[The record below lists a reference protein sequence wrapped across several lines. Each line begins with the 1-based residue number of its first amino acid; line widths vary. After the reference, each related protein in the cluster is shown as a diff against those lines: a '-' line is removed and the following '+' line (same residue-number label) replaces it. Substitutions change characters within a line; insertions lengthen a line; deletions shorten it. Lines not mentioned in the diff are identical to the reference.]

1 MTVRRALLACAVVMA
16 VAPST
21 AGAASLDAR
30 IEHLIARS
38 QFAGA
43 RTGLAVYDR
52 TTGRFLAMHN
62 GRAQLRPGSNVK
74 LATSAALFVEF
85 GPSARLKTRIMA
97 SGPLAAGTVTGSL
110 FFVGAGDPS
119 LATRAYAR
127 AVHSGGGTLVRDV
140 AAAVAHRGIS
150 RVTGRLYGDE
160 SAFDSRRTGPLWK
173 PSYWQDCAPISALS
187 VNEDLFHP
195 GRPQSSSNPPLFAAQ
210 ILKKS
215 LRNRGVA
222 FQKAPRVRVH
232 PGTAWVVATTSSPRI
247 SRLVRQMDL
256 PSDNYYAEVLTKA
269 LAVHAGLR
277 GTTANGTLTTR
288 RSLRRL
294 GVKLRGA
301 SLFDGSG
308 LSLGDHLSTRQI
320 ISILRRSAQQ
330 RWGPHL
336 HAALPVAGVSGTLRD
351 RMRTGPAHG
360 NAHAKTGTLNT
371 ASALSGYVRSAN
383 GHRIVFS
390 IIQNRRPRLD
400 VLAAH
405 RLQDS
410 IVQLLAGSNI

>member
-1 MTVRRALLACAVVMA
+1 MA
-16 VAPST
+16 VAPAP

-30 IEHLIARS
+30 IEHMIERS
-38 QFAGA
+38 QFRGA

-52 TTGRFLAMHN
+52 TSGRFLAIHN
-62 GRAQLRPGSNVK
+62 GRGQLRPGSNMK
-74 LATSAALFVEF
+74 LATSAALLARF

-110 FFVGAGDPS
+110 FMVGGGDPS
-119 LATRAYAR
+119 LATKPFAR
-127 AVHSGGGTLVRDV
+127 ALHGGGGTLVKDV
-140 AAAVAHRGIS
+140 AAAVAARGIS
-150 RVTGRLYGDE
+150 QVTGRLYGDE
-160 SAFDSRRTGPLWK
+160 SAFDSRRTGPIWK
-173 PSYWQDCAPISALS
+173 PSYWQDCPPISALS
-187 VNEDLFHP
+187 VNEDLFRIGHP
-195 GRPQSSSNPPLFAAQ
+195 QASSNPPLFAAQ

-215 LRNRGVA
+215 LKNRGVA

-232 PGTAWVVATTSSPRI
+232 PGTAWVVATIASPRI

-288 RSLRRL
+288 RTLRAL
-294 GVKLRGA
+294 GVKLHGS
-301 SLFDGSG
+301 SLVDGSG
-308 LSLGDHLSTRQI
+308 LSLGDHLSARQI
-320 ISILRRSAQQ
+320 LGILRRSARQS
-330 RWGPHL
+330 WGFYL
-336 HAALPVAGVSGTLRD
+336 YEALPVAGVSGTLSD
-351 RMRTGPAHG
+351 RMRTGPAHR

-383 GHRIVFS
+383 GHQLVFS
-390 IIQNRRPRLD
+390 ILQNRRPRID

-410 IVQLLAGSNI
+410 IVQLLAGSRA

>member
-1 MTVRRALLACAVVMA
+1 MA
-16 VAPST
+16 VAPAT

-30 IEHLIARS
+30 IEHMIARS
-38 QFAGA
+38 QFGGP

-52 TTGRFLAMHN
+52 TSGRFLAIHN
-62 GRAQLRPGSNVK
+62 GRGQLRPGSNMK
-74 LATSAALFVEF
+74 LATSAALFARF
-85 GPSARLKTRIMA
+85 GPAARLKTRIMA

-110 FFVGAGDPS
+110 FMVGGGDPS
-119 LATRAYAR
+119 LATKPFAR
-127 AVHSGGGTLVRDV
+127 ALHGGGGTLVKDV
-140 AAAVAHRGIS
+140 AAAVAARGIS
-150 RVTGRLYGDE
+150 QVTGRLYGDE

-173 PSYWQDCAPISALS
+173 PSYWQDCPPISALS
-187 VNEDLFHP
+187 VNEDLFHI
-195 GRPQSSSNPPLFAAQ
+195 GHPQASSNPPLFAAQ

-215 LRNRGVA
+215 LKNRGVA
-222 FQKAPRVRVH
+222 FQKAPRVRIH
-232 PGTAWVVATTSSPRI
+232 PGTAWVVATIASPRI

-269 LAVHAGLR
+269 LAVRAGLR

-294 GVKLRGA
+294 GVRLHGS
-301 SLFDGSG
+301 SLLDGSG
-308 LSLGDHLSTRQI
+308 LSLGDHLSARQI
-320 ISILRRSAQQ
+320 LGILRRSARQS
-330 RWGPHL
+330 WGFYL
-336 HAALPVAGVSGTLRD
+336 HEALPVAGVSGTLSD
-351 RMRTGPAHG
+351 RMRTGPAHR

-383 GHRIVFS
+383 GHRLVFS
-390 IIQNRRPRLD
+390 ILQNRRPRID

-410 IVQLLAGSNI
+410 IVQLLAGSRV

>member
-1 MTVRRALLACAVVMA
+1 MA
-16 VAPST
+16 VAPAP

-30 IEHLIARS
+30 IEHMIERS
-38 QFAGA
+38 QFRGA

-52 TTGRFLAMHN
+52 TSGRFLAIHN
-62 GRAQLRPGSNVK
+62 GRGQLRPGSNMK
-74 LATSAALFVEF
+74 LATSAALLARF

-97 SGPLAAGTVTGSL
+97 SGPLTAGTVTGSL
-110 FFVGAGDPS
+110 FMVGGGDPS
-119 LATRAYAR
+119 LATKPFAR
-127 AVHSGGGTLVRDV
+127 ALHGGGGTLVKDV
-140 AAAVAHRGIS
+140 AAAVAARGIS
-150 RVTGRLYGDE
+150 QVTGRLYGDE
-160 SAFDSRRTGPLWK
+160 SAFDSRRTGPIWK
-173 PSYWQDCAPISALS
+173 PSYWQDCPPISALS
-187 VNEDLFHP
+187 VNEDLFRIGHP
-195 GRPQSSSNPPLFAAQ
+195 QASSNPPLFAAQ

-215 LRNRGVA
+215 LKNRGVA

-232 PGTAWVVATTSSPRI
+232 PGTAWVVAAIASPRI

-288 RSLRRL
+288 RTLRAL
-294 GVKLRGA
+294 GVKLHGS
-301 SLFDGSG
+301 SLVDGSG
-308 LSLGDHLSTRQI
+308 LSLGDHLSARQI
-320 ISILRRSAQQ
+320 LGILRRSARQS
-330 RWGPHL
+330 WGFYL
-336 HAALPVAGVSGTLRD
+336 YEALPVAGVSGTLSD
-351 RMRTGPAHG
+351 RMRTGPAHR

-383 GHRIVFS
+383 GHQLVFS
-390 IIQNRRPRLD
+390 ILQNRRPRID

-410 IVQLLAGSNI
+410 IVQLLAGSRA

>member
-1 MTVRRALLACAVVMA
+1 VTVRRALLACAVVMA
-16 VAPST
+16 AVPST
-21 AGAASLDAR
+21 AGAATLDAR

-38 QFAGA
+38 KFRGA

-52 TTGRFLAMHN
+52 TTGRFLALHN
-62 GRAQLRPGSNVK
+62 GRAQLRPGSNMK
-74 LATSAALFVEF
+74 LATSAALFVQF
-85 GPSARLKTRIMA
+85 GPSARLRTRIMA
-97 SGPLAAGTVTGSL
+97 SGPLAARTVTGSL
-110 FFVGAGDPS
+110 FFVGGGDPS
-119 LATRAYAR
+119 LATKPYAR
-127 AVHSGGGTLVRDV
+127 AVHSGGGTLVSDV
-140 AAAVAHRGIS
+140 AASVAARGIS
-150 RVTGRLYGDE
+150 QVTGRLYGDE
-160 SAFDSRRTGPLWK
+160 GAFDSRRTGPFWK

-187 VNEDLFHP
+187 VDEDLFHA
-195 GRPQSSSNPPLFAAQ
+195 GHPQASSNPPLFAAQ

-215 LRNRGVA
+215 LKNRGVA
-222 FQKAPRVRVH
+222 FRKAPRVRVH
-232 PGTAWVVATTSSPRI
+232 PGTAWVVASVSSPHI

-294 GVKLRGA
+294 GVKLHGA
-301 SLFDGSG
+301 SLADGSG

-320 ISILRRSAQQ
+320 LAILRRSAHQS
-330 RWGPHL
+330 WGSYL
-336 HAALPVAGVSGTLRD
+336 YSALPVGGVSGTLRD
-351 RMRTGPAHG
+351 RMRAGPAHR
-360 NAHAKTGTLNT
+360 NVHAKTGTLNT

-383 GHRIVFS
+383 GHRLVFS

-405 RLQDS
+405 RLQDA
-410 IVQLLAGSNI
+410 IVQLLAGSRI

>member
-1 MTVRRALLACAVVMA
+1 MA
-16 VAPST
+16 VAPAP

-30 IEHLIARS
+30 IEHMIERS
-38 QFAGA
+38 QFGGA

-52 TTGRFLAMHN
+52 TSGRFLAIHN
-62 GRAQLRPGSNVK
+62 GRGQLRPGSNMK
-74 LATSAALFVEF
+74 LATSAALLARF

-110 FFVGAGDPS
+110 FMVGGGDPS
-119 LATRAYAR
+119 LATKPFAR
-127 AVHSGGGTLVRDV
+127 ALHGGGGTLVKDV
-140 AAAVAHRGIS
+140 AAAVAARGIS
-150 RVTGRLYGDE
+150 QVTGRLYGDE
-160 SAFDSRRTGPLWK
+160 SAFDSRRTGPIWK
-173 PSYWQDCAPISALS
+173 PSYWQDCPPISALS
-187 VNEDLFHP
+187 VNEDLFRIGHP
-195 GRPQSSSNPPLFAAQ
+195 QASSNPPLFAAQ

-215 LRNRGVA
+215 LKNRGVA

-232 PGTAWVVATTSSPRI
+232 PGTAWVVATIASPRI

-288 RSLRRL
+288 RSLRAL
-294 GVKLRGA
+294 GVKLHGS
-301 SLFDGSG
+301 SLVDGSG
-308 LSLGDHLSTRQI
+308 LSLGDHLSARQI
-320 ISILRRSAQQ
+320 LGILRRSARQS
-330 RWGPHL
+330 WGFYL
-336 HAALPVAGVSGTLRD
+336 HEALPVAGVSGTLSD
-351 RMRTGPAHG
+351 RMRTGPAHR

-383 GHRIVFS
+383 GHQLVFS
-390 IIQNRRPRLD
+390 ILQNRRPRID

-410 IVQLLAGSNI
+410 IVQLLAGSRV

>member
-1 MTVRRALLACAVVMA
+1 MA
-16 VAPST
+16 VAPAP

-30 IEHLIARS
+30 IEHMIERS
-38 QFAGA
+38 QFRGA

-52 TTGRFLAMHN
+52 TSGRFLAIHN
-62 GRAQLRPGSNVK
+62 GRGQLRPGSNMK
-74 LATSAALFVEF
+74 LATSAALLARF

-97 SGPLAAGTVTGSL
+97 SGPLTAGTVTGSL
-110 FFVGAGDPS
+110 FMVGGGDPS
-119 LATRAYAR
+119 LATKPFAR
-127 AVHSGGGTLVRDV
+127 ALHGGGGTLVKDV
-140 AAAVAHRGIS
+140 AAAVAARGIS
-150 RVTGRLYGDE
+150 QVTGRLYGDE
-160 SAFDSRRTGPLWK
+160 SAFDSRRTGPIWK
-173 PSYWQDCAPISALS
+173 PSYWQDCPPISALS
-187 VNEDLFHP
+187 VNEDLFRIGHP
-195 GRPQSSSNPPLFAAQ
+195 QASSNPPLFAAQ

-215 LRNRGVA
+215 LKNRGVA

-232 PGTAWVVATTSSPRI
+232 PGTAWVVAAIASPRI

-288 RSLRRL
+288 RSLRAL
-294 GVKLRGA
+294 GVKLHGS
-301 SLFDGSG
+301 SLVDGSG
-308 LSLGDHLSTRQI
+308 LSLGDHLSARQI
-320 ISILRRSAQQ
+320 LGILRRSARQS
-330 RWGPHL
+330 WGFYL
-336 HAALPVAGVSGTLRD
+336 YEALPVAGVSGTLSD
-351 RMRTGPAHG
+351 RMRTGPAHR

-383 GHRIVFS
+383 GHQLVFS
-390 IIQNRRPRLD
+390 ILQNRRPRID

-410 IVQLLAGSNI
+410 IVQLLAGSRA

>member
-1 MTVRRALLACAVVMA
+1 MA
-16 VAPST
+16 VAPAP

-30 IEHLIARS
+30 IEHMIERS
-38 QFAGA
+38 QFRGA

-52 TTGRFLAMHN
+52 TSGRFLAIHN
-62 GRAQLRPGSNVK
+62 GRGQLRPGSNMK
-74 LATSAALFVEF
+74 LATSAALLARF

-110 FFVGAGDPS
+110 FMVGGGDPS
-119 LATRAYAR
+119 LATKPFAR
-127 AVHSGGGTLVRDV
+127 ALHGGGGTLVKDV
-140 AAAVAHRGIS
+140 AAAVAARGIS
-150 RVTGRLYGDE
+150 QVTGRLYGDE
-160 SAFDSRRTGPLWK
+160 SAFDSRRTGPIWK
-173 PSYWQDCAPISALS
+173 PSYWQDCPPISALS
-187 VNEDLFHP
+187 VNEDLFRIGHP
-195 GRPQSSSNPPLFAAQ
+195 QASSNPPLFAAQ

-215 LRNRGVA
+215 LKNRGVA
-222 FQKAPRVRVH
+222 FRKAPRVRVH
-232 PGTAWVVATTSSPRI
+232 PGTAWVVAAIASPRI

-288 RSLRRL
+288 RTLRAL
-294 GVKLRGA
+294 GVKLHGS
-301 SLFDGSG
+301 SLVDGSG
-308 LSLGDHLSTRQI
+308 LSLGDHLSARQI
-320 ISILRRSAQQ
+320 LGILRRSARQS
-330 RWGPHL
+330 WGFYL
-336 HAALPVAGVSGTLRD
+336 HEALPVAGVSGTLSD
-351 RMRTGPAHG
+351 RMRTGPAHR

-383 GHRIVFS
+383 GHQLVFS
-390 IIQNRRPRLD
+390 ILQNRRPRID

-410 IVQLLAGSNI
+410 IVQLLAGSRA

>member
-1 MTVRRALLACAVVMA
+1 MAVVP
-16 VAPST
+16 AP

-30 IEHLIARS
+30 IEHMIERS
-38 QFAGA
+38 QFRGA

-52 TTGRFLAMHN
+52 TSGRFLAIHN
-62 GRAQLRPGSNVK
+62 GRGQLRPGSNMK
-74 LATSAALFVEF
+74 LATSAALLARF

-110 FFVGAGDPS
+110 FMVGGGDPS
-119 LATRAYAR
+119 LATKPFAR
-127 AVHSGGGTLVRDV
+127 ALHGGGGTLVKDV
-140 AAAVAHRGIS
+140 AAAVAARGIS
-150 RVTGRLYGDE
+150 QVTGRLYGDE
-160 SAFDSRRTGPLWK
+160 SAFDSRRTGPIWK
-173 PSYWQDCAPISALS
+173 PSYWQDCPPISALS
-187 VNEDLFHP
+187 VNEDLFRIGHP
-195 GRPQSSSNPPLFAAQ
+195 QASSNPPLFAAQ

-215 LRNRGVA
+215 LKNRGVA

-232 PGTAWVVATTSSPRI
+232 PGTAWVVATIASPRI

-288 RSLRRL
+288 RSLRAL
-294 GVKLRGA
+294 GVKLHGS
-301 SLFDGSG
+301 SLVDGSG
-308 LSLGDHLSTRQI
+308 LSLGDHLSARQI
-320 ISILRRSAQQ
+320 LGILRRSARQS
-330 RWGPHL
+330 WGFYL
-336 HAALPVAGVSGTLRD
+336 YEALPVAGVSGTLSD
-351 RMRTGPAHG
+351 RMRTGPAHR

-383 GHRIVFS
+383 GHQLVFS
-390 IIQNRRPRLD
+390 ILQNRRPRID

-410 IVQLLAGSNI
+410 IVQLLAGSRA

>member
-1 MTVRRALLACAVVMA
+1 MA
-16 VAPST
+16 VAPAP

-30 IEHLIARS
+30 IEHMIERS
-38 QFAGA
+38 QFRGA

-52 TTGRFLAMHN
+52 TSGRFLAIHN
-62 GRAQLRPGSNVK
+62 GRGQLRPGSNMK
-74 LATSAALFVEF
+74 LATSAALLARF

-110 FFVGAGDPS
+110 FMVGGGDPS
-119 LATRAYAR
+119 LATKPFAR
-127 AVHSGGGTLVRDV
+127 ALHGGGGTLVKDV
-140 AAAVAHRGIS
+140 AAAVAARGIS
-150 RVTGRLYGDE
+150 QVTGRLYGDE
-160 SAFDSRRTGPLWK
+160 SAFDSRRTGPIWK
-173 PSYWQDCAPISALS
+173 PSYWQDCPPISALS
-187 VNEDLFHP
+187 VNEDLFRIGHP
-195 GRPQSSSNPPLFAAQ
+195 QASSNPPLFAAQ

-215 LRNRGVA
+215 LKNRGVA

-232 PGTAWVVATTSSPRI
+232 PGTAWVVAAIASPRI

-288 RSLRRL
+288 RSLRAL
-294 GVKLRGA
+294 GVKLHGS
-301 SLFDGSG
+301 SLVDGSG
-308 LSLGDHLSTRQI
+308 LSLGDHLSARQI
-320 ISILRRSAQQ
+320 LGILRRSARQS
-330 RWGPHL
+330 WGFYL
-336 HAALPVAGVSGTLRD
+336 YEALPVAGVSGTLSD
-351 RMRTGPAHG
+351 RMRTGPAHR

-383 GHRIVFS
+383 GHQLVFS
-390 IIQNRRPRLD
+390 ILQNRRPRID

-410 IVQLLAGSNI
+410 IVQLLAGSRA

>member
-1 MTVRRALLACAVVMA
+1 MA
-16 VAPST
+16 VAPAP

-30 IEHLIARS
+30 IEHMIERS
-38 QFAGA
+38 QFRGA

-52 TTGRFLAMHN
+52 TSGRFLAIHN
-62 GRAQLRPGSNVK
+62 GRGQLRPGSNMK
-74 LATSAALFVEF
+74 LATSAALLARF

-110 FFVGAGDPS
+110 FMVGGGDPS
-119 LATRAYAR
+119 LATKPFAR
-127 AVHSGGGTLVRDV
+127 ALHGGGGTLVKDV
-140 AAAVAHRGIS
+140 AAAVAARGIS
-150 RVTGRLYGDE
+150 QVTGRLYGDE
-160 SAFDSRRTGPLWK
+160 SAFDSRRTGPIWK
-173 PSYWQDCAPISALS
+173 PSYWQDCPPISALS
-187 VNEDLFHP
+187 VNEDLFRIGHP
-195 GRPQSSSNPPLFAAQ
+195 QASSNPPLFAAQ

-215 LRNRGVA
+215 LKNRGVA

-232 PGTAWVVATTSSPRI
+232 PGTAWVVAAIASPRI

-288 RSLRRL
+288 RTLRAL
-294 GVKLRGA
+294 GVKLHGS
-301 SLFDGSG
+301 SLVDGSG
-308 LSLGDHLSTRQI
+308 LSLGDHLSARQI
-320 ISILRRSAQQ
+320 LGILRRSARQS
-330 RWGPHL
+330 WGFYL
-336 HAALPVAGVSGTLRD
+336 YEALPVAGVSGTLSD
-351 RMRTGPAHG
+351 RMRTGPAHR

-383 GHRIVFS
+383 GHQLVFS
-390 IIQNRRPRLD
+390 ILQNRRPRID

-410 IVQLLAGSNI
+410 IVQLLAGSRA

>member
-1 MTVRRALLACAVVMA
+1 MA
-16 VAPST
+16 VAPAP

-30 IEHLIARS
+30 IEHMIERS
-38 QFAGA
+38 QFRGA

-52 TTGRFLAMHN
+52 TSGRILAIHN
-62 GRAQLRPGSNVK
+62 GRGQLRPGSNMK
-74 LATSAALFVEF
+74 LATSAALLARF

-97 SGPLAAGTVTGSL
+97 SGPLTAGTVTGSL
-110 FFVGAGDPS
+110 FMVGGGDPS
-119 LATRAYAR
+119 LATKPFAR
-127 AVHSGGGTLVRDV
+127 ALHGGGGTLVKDV
-140 AAAVAHRGIS
+140 AAAVAARGIS
-150 RVTGRLYGDE
+150 QVTGRLYGDE
-160 SAFDSRRTGPLWK
+160 SAFDSRRTGPIWK
-173 PSYWQDCAPISALS
+173 PSYWQDCPPISALS
-187 VNEDLFHP
+187 VNEDLFRIGHP
-195 GRPQSSSNPPLFAAQ
+195 QASSNPPLFAAQ

-215 LRNRGVA
+215 LKNRGVA

-232 PGTAWVVATTSSPRI
+232 PGTAWVVAAIASPRI

-288 RSLRRL
+288 RSLRAL
-294 GVKLRGA
+294 GVKLHGS
-301 SLFDGSG
+301 SLVDGSG
-308 LSLGDHLSTRQI
+308 LSLGDHLSARQI
-320 ISILRRSAQQ
+320 LGILRRSARQS
-330 RWGPHL
+330 WGFYL
-336 HAALPVAGVSGTLRD
+336 YEALPVAGVSGTLSD
-351 RMRTGPAHG
+351 RMRTGPAHR

-383 GHRIVFS
+383 GHQLVFS
-390 IIQNRRPRLD
+390 ILQNRRPRID

-410 IVQLLAGSNI
+410 IVQLLAGSRA

>member
-1 MTVRRALLACAVVMA
+1 MA
-16 VAPST
+16 VAPAP

-30 IEHLIARS
+30 IEHMIERS
-38 QFAGA
+38 QFRGA

-52 TTGRFLAMHN
+52 TSGRFLAIHN
-62 GRAQLRPGSNVK
+62 GRGQLRPGSNMK
-74 LATSAALFVEF
+74 LATSAALLARF

-110 FFVGAGDPS
+110 FMVGGGDPS
-119 LATRAYAR
+119 LATKPFAR
-127 AVHSGGGTLVRDV
+127 ALHGGGGTLVKDV
-140 AAAVAHRGIS
+140 AAAVAARGIS
-150 RVTGRLYGDE
+150 QVTGRLYGDE
-160 SAFDSRRTGPLWK
+160 SAFDSRRTGPIWK
-173 PSYWQDCAPISALS
+173 PSYWQDCPPISALS
-187 VNEDLFHP
+187 VNEDLFRIGHP
-195 GRPQSSSNPPLFAAQ
+195 QASSNPPLFAAQ

-215 LRNRGVA
+215 LKNRGVA

-232 PGTAWVVATTSSPRI
+232 PGTAWVVATIASPRI

-288 RSLRRL
+288 RSLRAL
-294 GVKLRGA
+294 GVKLHGS
-301 SLFDGSG
+301 SLVDGSG
-308 LSLGDHLSTRQI
+308 LSLGDHLSARQI
-320 ISILRRSAQQ
+320 LGILRRSARQS
-330 RWGPHL
+330 WGFYL
-336 HAALPVAGVSGTLRD
+336 HEALPVAGVSGTLSD
-351 RMRTGPAHG
+351 RMRTGPAHR

-383 GHRIVFS
+383 GHQLVFS
-390 IIQNRRPRLD
+390 ILQNRRPRID

-410 IVQLLAGSNI
+410 IVQLLAGSRV

>member
-1 MTVRRALLACAVVMA
+1 MA
-16 VAPST
+16 VAPAP

-30 IEHLIARS
+30 IEHMIERS
-38 QFAGA
+38 QFRGA

-52 TTGRFLAMHN
+52 TSGRFLAIHN
-62 GRAQLRPGSNVK
+62 GRGQLRPGSNMK
-74 LATSAALFVEF
+74 LATSAALLARF

-110 FFVGAGDPS
+110 FMVGGGDPS
-119 LATRAYAR
+119 LATKPFAR
-127 AVHSGGGTLVRDV
+127 ALHGGGGTLVKDV
-140 AAAVAHRGIS
+140 AAAVAARGIS
-150 RVTGRLYGDE
+150 QVTGRLYGDE
-160 SAFDSRRTGPLWK
+160 SAFDSRRTGPIWK
-173 PSYWQDCAPISALS
+173 PSYWQDCPPISALS
-187 VNEDLFHP
+187 VNEDLFRIGHP
-195 GRPQSSSNPPLFAAQ
+195 QASSNPPLFAAQ

-215 LRNRGVA
+215 LKNRGVA

-232 PGTAWVVATTSSPRI
+232 PGTAWVVATIASPRI

-288 RSLRRL
+288 RSLRAL
-294 GVKLRGA
+294 GVKLHGS
-301 SLFDGSG
+301 SLVDGSG
-308 LSLGDHLSTRQI
+308 LSLGDHLSARQI
-320 ISILRRSAQQ
+320 LGILRRSARQS
-330 RWGPHL
+330 WGFYL
-336 HAALPVAGVSGTLRD
+336 YEALPVAGVSGTLSD
-351 RMRTGPAHG
+351 RMRTGPAHR

-383 GHRIVFS
+383 GHQLVFS
-390 IIQNRRPRLD
+390 ILQNRRPRID

-410 IVQLLAGSNI
+410 IVQLLAGSRA